1 MLKSSTVE
9 ASSNHKKERV
19 DTNKIEEESMGMAEY
34 MAIGIFSCLAL
45 GFILSA
51 IVVIYQVSKHRKRT
65 NNEIVKGIKAAE
77 LAEAE
82 RLQKKEDEALARAI
96 QEEEEKD
103 SDSEDESELGDK
115 VPLPPKLVV
124 GRLPNEE

>member
-1 MLKSSTVE
+1 
-9 ASSNHKKERV
+9 
-19 DTNKIEEESMGMAEY
+19 MAEY

>member
-1 MLKSSTVE
+1 
-9 ASSNHKKERV
+9 
-19 DTNKIEEESMGMAEY
+19 MAEY

-45 GFILSA
+45 GFILSC
-51 IVVIYQVSKHRKRT
+51 IVVAYQVSKHRKKT
-65 NNEIVKGIKAAE
+65 NSDIVKGIKAAE

-82 RLQKKEDEALARAI
+82 RLQKKEDEALARAM
-96 QEEEEKD
+96 QEEENKEE

-124 GRLPNEE
+124 GRLPTEENKKESSVTKLPNIKRHSIKQS